1 MAATTA
7 LVAGTVAASA
17 YSSSKSSKAAGK
29 AAKTQAEA
37 SGKAADAQSAATEKG
52 IAEQRRQFDKMVQ
65 LLSPYAQ
72 AGTGALKQ
80 QQNIL
85 GLGGPAAQ
93 RSAIAGIEQSPYF
106 QATAKQGENAI
117 LQNAS
122 ATGGL
127 RGGNVQ
133 GALGQFRPQLLNQLV
148 QQQYANLGGITNLG
162 QSAAAGQAA
171 GGMQSAGAIGNLLS
185 QGGAAQ
191 AQGYLGAGAA
201 QAGGYLGQAQATN
214 QFVGNLSGLA
224 GAAIGSGAF

>member
-1 MAATTA
+1 MGITAA
-7 LVAGTVAASA
+7 VAAVGATA
-17 YSSSKSSKAAGK
+17 YSASKSSKAAGK
-29 AAKTQAEA
+29 AADTQAAA
-37 SGKAADAQSAATEKG
+37 SQAAADAQAAATEKG
-52 IAEQRRQFDKMVQ
+52 IAEQRRQFDKMVS
-65 LLSPYAQ
+65 LLSPYAK
-72 AGTGALKQ
+72 AGTGALSA
-80 QQNIL
+80 QQNLL
-85 GLGGPAAQ
+85 GLNGAGAQKAAI
-93 RSAIAGIEQSPYF
+93 SGIENSPYF

-148 QQQYANLGGITNLG
+148 QQQYANLGGITNMG

-171 GGMQSAGAIGNLLS
+171 GGMQSANAIGNLYS

-191 AQGYLGAGAA
+191 AQGYLGAGQA

-214 QFVGNLSGLA
+214 QGISNLIGFGGLA
-224 GAAIGSGAF
+224 YGAGLF